1 MFFIFSFSVENITW
15 VTKNLTSKVS
25 PGIIYCIQNVSK
37 KSKVNIVWVSY
48 YNLIFTSQFFLG
60 PESGHEFKWFPAKD
74 QDSDWL
80 THLIYQLKACFFG
93 RKLFEL
99 MSWLRS
105 QKNLICDLQAL
116 CYEFRKNV
124 IWRKAKFDMTCNL
137 GFFRYLY
144 CFELV
149 QK

>member
-48 YNLIFTSQFFLG
+48 YNLSFTTVRTRVRTWILVVSCQRPVLWLVDSSDLPIKGLFL
-60 PESGHEFKWFPAKD
+60 
-74 QDSDWL
+74 
-80 THLIYQLKACFFG
+80 G
-93 RKLFEL
+93 RKLYLLEL

-105 QKNLICDLQAL
+105 QKNLICELQAL

-137 GFFRYLY
+137 GFFRYLH

>member
-93 RKLFEL
+93 RKLYSLEI

-105 QKNLICDLQAL
+105 QKNLICELQVL
-116 CYEFRKNV
+116 CYEFRKTCHLKKSKV
-124 IWRKAKFDMTCNL
+124 WYDMQNWFLSLFTL
-137 GFFRYLY
+137 L
-144 CFELV
+144 
-149 QK
+149 